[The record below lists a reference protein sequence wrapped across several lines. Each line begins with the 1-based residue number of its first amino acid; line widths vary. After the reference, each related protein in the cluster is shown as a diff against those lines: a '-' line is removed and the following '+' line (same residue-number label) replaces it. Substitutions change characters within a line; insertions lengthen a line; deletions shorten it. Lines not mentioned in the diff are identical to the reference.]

1 MNAPHALVS
10 WEEEK
15 NRRERRKAVKEC
27 TMCDGDGFLYFA
39 DEKGLSHADK
49 CPHEET
55 LALRNQINDRLAYLD
70 SSVASLIRPEFL
82 LELAEVIKDRR
93 LGMWAAP
100 SAVETAA
107 LSVRRLGL
115 SAAIESA
122 RPLAEDEEA
131 KADEE
136 I

>member
-1 MNAPHALVS
+1 MEHTEGNPS
-10 WEEEK
+10 
-15 NRRERRKAVKEC
+15 REAV
-27 TMCDGDGFLYFA
+27 
-39 DEKGLSHADK
+39 
-49 CPHEET
+49 
-55 LALRNQINDRLAYLD
+55 LALRTRINDGLGHLD
-70 SSVASLIRPEFL
+70 PSVVALIRLEFL

-93 LGMWAAP
+93 LGMWASP

-131 KADEE
+131 KADED